1 MALLDPLLIL
11 LCPWVI
17 FIIFFLYSLLVAGGV
32 VGQKKPEKADTDEQK
47 EKTSDAVDQV
57 SSIMVES

>member
-1 MALLDPLLIL
+1 
-11 LCPWVI
+11 
-17 FIIFFLYSLLVAGGV
+17 VAGGV